1 MNPGPIPLLLVG
13 VALLGAGGALLLRQW
28 LRRPG
33 GQTGAV
39 ARPSGALWVASAVL
53 IALGVAAIVA
63 GSSLGGTAGPTAP
76 GSAGDGAPGEVDF
89 GFVEL
94 DHGGR
99 AVAVASYKHGG
110 SMVLHAGEVLHYQA
124 IGDPPLPPLELHL
137 GDRVV
142 DLAGSSGQIS
152 IDGAAGQPL
161 PALMRAKG
169 DRVSLPGGAPPRVS
183 VKVQVIGPPRRR

>member
-13 VALLGAGGALLLRQW
+13 VALLGAGGALLLRRW
-28 LRRPG
+28 RRHPALEGAATPPG
-33 GQTGAV
+33 V
-39 ARPSGALWVASAVL
+39 AAWAAPAVL
-53 IALGVAAIVA
+53 IAVGLVGIVA
-63 GSSLGGTAGPTAP
+63 GAGLVGTPRQSVPGGA
-76 GSAGDGAPGEVDF
+76 SAAAPGELDF

-110 SMVLHAGEVLHYQA
+110 AMVLHAGEVLHYQA

-137 GDRVV
+137 GGRVI
-142 DLAGSSGQIS
+142 DLPTPSGQVS
-152 IDGAAGQPL
+152 IDGAAGQPQ

-183 VKVQVIGPPRRR
+183 VKVQVTGPPRKR